1 VGSSPPIQALVQQ
14 LLTCHATMRQQQQRI
29 DDLEEELS
37 QCRKREEA
45 GQEMFLQLF
54 GENQKICAERR
65 RLDAKE
71 ARIKKIFEDVRSDK
85 EELGEA
91 QACLEHDKM
100 LFQAIHDSLAQLDTS
115 NIKDS
120 ISVDEKRE
128 VGEINPF
135 SVGMTSKQFRDK
147 DLSRWNLKGAH
158 RAKIVGLRYRHEYY
172 RGWLDAM
179 RSEDDKEA
187 FWMLKHGMKREIT
200 WRPDEILRHMY
211 EKTNPKHPFTVGF
224 NAGLLF
230 GWSTLCRL
238 HSLPQ
243 HDIRL
248 DSRKWHLGDLIRQ
261 ANQRTT
267 HSEFW
272 KGMYEA
278 TEKMQQL
285 FTRKLRS
292 GV

>member
-1 VGSSPPIQALVQQ
+1 MQE
-14 LLTCHATMRQQQQRI
+14 LLACHATIRQQQQRI
-29 DDLEEELS
+29 DDLEEELK
-37 QCRKREEA
+37 QGRKREEA

-65 RLDAKE
+65 RLDSKE
-71 ARIKKIFEDVRSDK
+71 ARLMKMFKRVRFDRK
-85 EELGEA
+85 RLEEA
-91 QACLEHDKM
+91 QACLEHDQM
-100 LFQAIHDSLAQLDTS
+100 LFQAIHNALAQLDTR
-115 NIKDS
+115 NTKDRS
-120 ISVDEKRE
+120 PVDEKRE

-135 SVGMTSKQFRDK
+135 SVGMTSRQFRDK
-147 DLSRWNLKGAH
+147 DLSRWDLNDAH
-158 RAKIVGLRYRHEYY
+158 RAKIVALRYKHEYY

-187 FWMLKHGMKREIT
+187 FWMLKHGMKREVD
-200 WRPDEILRHMY
+200 WRPAGIINYMY

-230 GWSTLCRL
+230 GWSALCTL

-261 ANQRTT
+261 GNQRAT
-267 HSEFW
+267 HCEF
-272 KGMYEA
+272 
-278 TEKMQQL
+278 
-285 FTRKLRS
+285 
-292 GV
+292 